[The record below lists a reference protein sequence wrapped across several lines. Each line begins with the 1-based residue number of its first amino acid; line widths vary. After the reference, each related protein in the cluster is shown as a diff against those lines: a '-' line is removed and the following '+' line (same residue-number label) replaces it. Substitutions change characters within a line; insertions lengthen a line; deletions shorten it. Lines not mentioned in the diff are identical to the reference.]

1 MSVTYTVTLTDAQD
15 KAFRHIALDP
25 QFWLENVFIGRA
37 KTAVEDIAKSE
48 IDRKIEAGEPITG
61 SKEDL
66 VLAADI
72 KSVEQMNAEDLAAR
86 QAENAARQ
94 QNSVSA

>member
-1 MSVTYTVTLTDAQD
+1 MSITYSVTLNEAQD

-25 QFWLENVFIGRA
+25 QEWLTNVTMNRVNAAIDQIVRA
-37 KTAVEDIAKSE
+37 E
-48 IDRKIEAGEPITG
+48 IDRKIAAGETISGT
-61 SKEDL
+61 KEDL

-72 KSVEQMNAEDLAAR
+72 KSVEQMNAEDLARR

-94 QNSVSA
+94 QSAPAA

>member
-25 QFWLENVFIGRA
+25 QFWLENIFIGRA
-37 KTAVEDIAKSE
+37 KTAVEDIAKAE
-48 IDRKIEAGEPITG
+48 IDRKLAAGEPITG
-61 SKEDL
+61 GKEDL

-72 KSVEQMNAEDLAAR
+72 KSVEQMNAEELVAR
-86 QAENAARQ
+86 QAENAASQ
-94 QNSVSA
+94 QNPVSA

>member
-48 IDRKIEAGEPITG
+48 IDRKLAAGEPITG

>member
-25 QFWLENVFIGRA
+25 QEWLENSFIGRA
-37 KTAVEDIAKSE
+37 NAAVEQISRAE
-48 IDRKIEAGEPITG
+48 IDRKIGAGEPITG

-66 VLAADI
+66 VLAANI
-72 KSVEQMNAEDLAAR
+72 KSVVQMNAEDLAAR
-86 QAENAARQ
+86 QAADAQRAQ
-94 QNSVSA
+94 A

>member
-37 KTAVEDIAKSE
+37 KTAVEDIAKAE

-86 QAENAARQ
+86 QAENAASQ
-94 QNSVSA
+94 QNPVSA

>member
-15 KAFRHIALDP
+15 KAFRHVALDP
-25 QFWLENVFIGRA
+25 QFWLENMFIGRA
-37 KTAVEDIAKSE
+37 KQAVEDISRKE

-66 VLAADI
+66 VLAANI
-72 KSVEQMNAEDLAAR
+72 KSVEQMNAEELASR
-86 QAENAARQ
+86 Q
-94 QNSVSA
+94 VVTP

>member
-37 KTAVEDIAKSE
+37 KQAVEDIARAE
-48 IDRKIEAGEPITG
+48 IDRKIAAGETISGT
-61 SKEDL
+61 KEDL

-86 QAENAARQ
+86 QAENAVRQ
-94 QNSVSA
+94 QPGA